1 MQSHQTYQKP
11 VETKKPPKKTL
22 WVGLGIATAT
32 TFQLL
37 RPIPAPTYTLTT
49 SAKIP
54 SNKTALALPTD
65 GQGAVAA
72 KGFGMLGTSGAQ
84 TQLSTA
90 SIAKVITALCVL
102 ERKPLKPGEKGPL
115 ITMTKSD
122 VQFFRDE
129 IERNGSRVDVYEGQ
143 RMSEYQA
150 IQALMIPSAN
160 NIANTLA
167 IWAFGSLDAYQTYA
181 NNYVMRQGLVNTR
194 IGSDASGYDPST
206 VSSASDLT
214 RLGLLAESNPVLIEI
229 AAQTEATF
237 AMAGTMTNYNTLL
250 GQNGINGLKTGNN
263 EQDPG
268 AFLMTGAFLLEGR
281 KVQYSGAVMGAS
293 SLSEALQN
301 SNRLAASLPINFE
314 KRLVIANGQN
324 VARYETK
331 WGKKGLVRA
340 RKEISVVRWKGDAI
354 TLSLE
359 SQENDAMKTAPTLTV
374 KNGSQVLT
382 QSLRY
387 ESMPTHPSLWW
398 RLTRR

>member
-1 MQSHQTYQKP
+1 
-11 VETKKPPKKTL
+11 
-22 WVGLGIATAT
+22 
-32 TFQLL
+32 
-37 RPIPAPTYTLTT
+37 
-49 SAKIP
+49 
-54 SNKTALALPTD
+54 
-65 GQGAVAA
+65 
-72 KGFGMLGTSGAQ
+72 
-84 TQLSTA
+84 
-90 SIAKVITALCVL
+90 
-102 ERKPLKPGEKGPL
+102 
-115 ITMTKSD
+115 
-122 VQFFRDE
+122 
-129 IERNGSRVDVYEGQ
+129 
-143 RMSEYQA
+143 
-150 IQALMIPSAN
+150 
-160 NIANTLA
+160 
-167 IWAFGSLDAYQTYA
+167 
-181 NNYVMRQGLVNTR
+181 
-194 IGSDASGYDPST
+194 
-206 VSSASDLT
+206 
-214 RLGLLAESNPVLIEI
+214 
-229 AAQTEATF
+229 
-237 AMAGTMTNYNTLL
+237 
-250 GQNGINGLKTGNN
+250 
-263 EQDPG
+263 
-268 AFLMTGAFLLEGR
+268 MTGAFLLEGR